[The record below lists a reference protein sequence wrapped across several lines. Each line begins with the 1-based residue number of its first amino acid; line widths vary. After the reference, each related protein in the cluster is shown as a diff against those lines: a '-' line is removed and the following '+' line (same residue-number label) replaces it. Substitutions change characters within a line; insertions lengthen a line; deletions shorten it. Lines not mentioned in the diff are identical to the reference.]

1 MTAERSSLGV
11 WATVSPACAA
21 GLLSSV
27 QVPWWVA
34 GGWALD
40 LFLGADSRPHQDLDI
55 GILRR
60 DLQEVLGV
68 FGGWEVFAAKDG
80 ALEPLNPGTR
90 PRHDVHSLWCRPN
103 AAAPWTL
110 ELMLDESEDEM
121 WLFRRAP
128 EVRCP
133 LSEIVR
139 FSSLGVPYLA
149 PEIQLLYKAE
159 GLRERDAVD
168 FNRTLPRLDVD
179 QRDWLLRTLL
189 LVHPRHEWI
198 DALRGG
204 VRVPGSAK

>member
-1 MTAERSSLGV
+1 MTCEPSSLGV
-11 WATVSPACAA
+11 WETVPPLRAA
-21 GLLSSV
+21 DLLSSV
-27 QVPWWVA
+27 RVPWWVA

-68 FGGWEVFAAKDG
+68 FGAWEVFTAKDG
-80 ALEPLNPGTR
+80 ALEPLKTGTR
-90 PRHDVHSLWCRPN
+90 PPGDVHSLWCRPN
-103 AAAPWTL
+103 ATAPWML
-110 ELMLDESEDEM
+110 ELMLDESEDDM

-128 EVRCP
+128 EVRRP

-139 FSSLGVPYLA
+139 FSSLGVPYLV
-149 PEIQLLYKAE
+149 PEIQLLYKAK

-168 FNRTLPRLDVD
+168 FHRTLPRLDVD

-189 LVHPRHEWI
+189 RVHPRHEWVE
-198 DALRGG
+198 ALRAASRG
-204 VRVPGSAK
+204 